1 MAEKSI
7 NELFDIDFRTDG
19 FIASAKSVVTEQIA
33 RNIKQREA
41 YIAKCSKEISER
53 FPTVSPPST
62 SDLSQIK
69 KKFAL
74 YKTTNCPSHECFSD
88 KEIRSMCYF
97 ANQIANS
104 TEDYHILIDLIQ
116 NRWRQSF
123 LNGLIFCLLNNWP
136 SLEYN
141 IVSSKFQSF
150 IINQLE
156 NYQGQRSHLRKMK
169 QNIRFIK
176 EGGSLA
182 LGQFVFQNQ
191 ESVLNAPSIIGLKK
205 RDFSYSYFS
214 KAIQYYFKNKS
225 RTNIAEL
232 EEVLT
237 LHANTSTTKIV
248 VSDKIIK
255 ANELQND
262 SFSVNSIKR
271 IALKLVG
278 DPFVQ
283 ANWNT
288 IGVTQDYVSQID
300 KAHRILKKWMIKTYV
315 NVAFEKLIV
324 DEDRK
329 QFWLRYVNFIDDI
342 KFVGSMIHKQII
354 HTIPEPELENS
365 IQNCF
370 YNTIVC
376 RNSLKCAVAIVI
388 KNFVFVEFSEK
399 GNALYIYDNDKMLQR
414 IESHSI
420 FRVDDLKETSMN
432 WLTIPNYYYYYRS
445 QDLPSTG
452 RFAHITGWQKKLD
465 TWFDIK
471 LGINVTISNNQ

>member
-1 MAEKSI
+1 MVKNI
-7 NELFDIDFRTDG
+7 NELFGIEFDANG
-19 FIASAKSVVTEQIA
+19 YIASAKSVVTEYVV

-41 YIAKCSKEISER
+41 DIAKCSKEISER
-53 FPTVSPPST
+53 FPTVSPPNI
-62 SDLSQIK
+62 SDLTQIK

-74 YKTTNCPSHECFSD
+74 YKSDSSLSLDFFMD

-97 ANQIANS
+97 ANQIANNM
-104 TEDYHILIDLIQ
+104 EDYHILIDLIQ
-116 NRWRQSF
+116 KRWRQSF
-123 LNGLIFCLLNNWP
+123 LNGLMFCLLSNW
-136 SLEYN
+136 SQFEYI
-141 IVSSKFQSF
+141 IVAKEFKSF
-150 IINQLE
+150 IINQLT
-156 NYQGQRSHLRKMK
+156 NYSGQRQHLCTMK
-169 QNIRFIK
+169 SNIKFLK
-176 EGGSLA
+176 DGGSLE
-182 LGQFVFQNQ
+182 LGKFILSSQQ
-191 ESVLNAPSIIGLKK
+191 SMLDAPSIIGLKE
-205 RDFSYSYFS
+205 RDFGYSYFS
-214 KAIQYYFKNKS
+214 KAIQYYFKNKT

-237 LHANTSTTKIV
+237 LHANTTTTKIV

-255 ANELQND
+255 ANELQNN

-283 ANWNT
+283 ANWNI
-288 IGVTQDYVSQID
+288 IGVTQDYASQID

-342 KFVGSMIHKQII
+342 KFVGSMTHKQII

-370 YNTIVC
+370 YNTIAC

-388 KNFVFVEFSEK
+388 KNFVFIEFSEK
-399 GNALYIYDNDKMLQR
+399 GNALYVYDNDKMLQR
-414 IESHSI
+414 IESNSV

-432 WLTIPNYYYYYRS
+432 WLTIPNYYYYRY

-452 RFAHITGWQKKLD
+452 RFPHTTGWQRKLS

-471 LGINVTISNNQ
+471 LGINVSVSNNQ